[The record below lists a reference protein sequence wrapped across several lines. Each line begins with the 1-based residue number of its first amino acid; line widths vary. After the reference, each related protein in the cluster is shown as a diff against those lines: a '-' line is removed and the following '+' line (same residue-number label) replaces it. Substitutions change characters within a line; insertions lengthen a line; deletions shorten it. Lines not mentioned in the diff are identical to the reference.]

1 MNRVPRD
8 VVLVPGLWMPA
19 AVMSLMAARLARGGY
34 ATRAFGYLGRGP
46 FDANVERLARFARES
61 LAGRPAHFI
70 GHSLG
75 GVLVLDTLNRHRDIA
90 LGTALLL
97 GAPAR
102 GSMAGRSLARY
113 RIGRWVM
120 GASQPLWAERDACW
134 ERPEPLGIVA
144 GTKARGLA
152 AVFGGLPGESDG
164 VVRVEETAVEGMA
177 ARVLLPEAHGM
188 LILSTRVAKLAQR
201 FLAAGRLE

>member
-1 MNRVPRD
+1 MSGVLRD

-19 AVMSLMAARLARGGY
+19 AAMWPMAARLARGGY
-34 ATRAFGYLGRGP
+34 ATRAFGYPGRGP
-46 FDANVERLARFARES
+46 FEANVERFARFARAS

-75 GVLVLDTLNRHRDIA
+75 GVLVLETLSRHRDIA

-113 RIGRWVM
+113 GIGRWMM

-144 GTKARGLA
+144 GTKPRGLA
-152 AVFGGLPGESDG
+152 TVAGVLPGESDG

-177 ARVLLPEAHGM
+177 ARTLVPEAHSM
-188 LILSTRVAKLAQR
+188 LIVSARVAKLAER
-201 FLAAGRLE
+201 FLAAERFE